1 MSYPASQ
8 TPAPVYDPHAASAT
22 AAYQHP
28 GVGQQQYPAQ
38 DGVAGTPPYYQ
49 NEQQKQQ
56 YYAAAPHQYP
66 QQQAIPMQQQQPM
79 GGGAQ
84 FLQATPIPALSRAS
98 APVDCPICGQRK
110 LTSVSYEVGS
120 TTHLWAV
127 VACLVACLG
136 CIPYLMTSL
145 KDVQHRCGQCGTLLA
160 VWHRS
165 GGAEVLVHPQG

>member
-1 MSYPASQ
+1 MAYQPSQ
-8 TPAPVYDPHAASAT
+8 TPAPVYDPHAAPAA

-28 GVGQQQYPAQ
+28 GVGQQQYPVQ
-38 DGVAGTPPYYQ
+38 DGAAGTPPYYQ

-56 YYAAAPHQYP
+56 YYAAAPQQYP
-66 QQQAIPMQQQQPM
+66 QQQAIPMQHQQPM

-120 TTHLWAV
+120 TT
-127 VACLVACLG
+127 
-136 CIPYLMTSL
+136 
-145 KDVQHRCGQCGTLLA
+145 Q
-160 VWHRS
+160 
-165 GGAEVLVHPQG
+165 

>member
-1 MSYPASQ
+1 MAYQ
-8 TPAPVYDPHAASAT
+8 TPQTQTQTPLPVYDPHAAPAT

-28 GVGQQQYPAQ
+28 GVGQQYP
-38 DGVAGTPPYYQ
+38 DGSGYQ

-56 YYAAAPHQYP
+56 QQYYAAAPQQYP
-66 QQQAIPMQQQQPM
+66 QQQAIPMQQQ
-79 GGGAQ
+79 GGQQ
-84 FLQATPIPALSRAS
+84 FLQATPIPALSRGS

-120 TTHLWAV
+120 TTHLWAA
-127 VACLVACLG
+127 VACVVACLG

-160 VWHRS
+160 IWHRS

>member
-1 MSYPASQ
+1 MAYQTSQ
-8 TPAPVYDPHAASAT
+8 TPAPVYDPHAAPAT

-28 GVGQQQYPAQ
+28 GVGQQYSVQEGA
-38 DGVAGTPPYYQ
+38 AGSPPYYRG
-49 NEQQKQQ
+49 EQQEQQ

-66 QQQAIPMQQQQPM
+66 QQQVVPMQMMQ
-79 GGGAQ
+79 GGGQQ
-84 FLQATPIPALSRAS
+84 FLQATPIGALSRAS

-110 LTSVSYEVGS
+110 LTSISYEVGS

-165 GGAEVLVHPQG
+165 GGAEVLIHPQG

>member
-1 MSYPASQ
+1 MSYSTSQ
-8 TPAPVYDPHAASAT
+8 TPAPVYDPHAAPAT

-28 GVGQQQYPAQ
+28 GVGQQYPSQ
-38 DGVAGTPPYYQ
+38 DGVATASPYYQ
-49 NEQQKQQ
+49 GEQPKQQ

-66 QQQAIPMQQQQPM
+66 QQQAIPMQQ
-79 GGGAQ
+79 GGGGPQ

-98 APVDCPICGQRK
+98 APVDCPICGQRR
-110 LTSVSYEVGS
+110 LTSISYEVGS

-127 VACLVACLG
+127 VACVVACLG

-145 KDVQHRCGQCGTLLA
+145 KDVQHRCGQCGTLLV

>member
-1 MSYPASQ
+1 M
-8 TPAPVYDPHAASAT
+8 
-22 AAYQHP
+22 
-28 GVGQQQYPAQ
+28 
-38 DGVAGTPPYYQ
+38 
-49 NEQQKQQ
+49 
-56 YYAAAPHQYP
+56 
-66 QQQAIPMQQQQPM
+66 QQPM
-79 GGGAQ
+79 AGGGGQQ
-84 FLQATPIPALSRAS
+84 FLQATPIPALTRGS